1 MTRQNAGIVLVEQM
15 SLVAQS
21 TAQGRTSLLD
31 AVNIC
36 LENIG
41 EQPVD
46 TLDNEQIQDA
56 RIAQRT
62 VLEIHKEGQ
71 TRGWSWN
78 SEYSYPFA
86 RDSDTGNIKVP
97 DSVVGFSVN
106 RYQYNGRFQLRGQRV
121 YDLMKRTY
129 LIDESITE
137 LAADV
142 IWLLPWDDV
151 PEAYNRWVTI
161 RAARIFSDRSLGS
174 EALFKYTK
182 EDEKDAQAELE
193 RIEMEQEQSNML
205 TGANAF
211 PTYQPA
217 TGLMNRRVANGYSV
231 F

>member
-1 MTRQNAGIVLVEQM
+1 MLESLSALASRFTRKDRHAVGAGTLNTTTRSPETQT
-15 SLVAQS
+15 L
-21 TAQGRTSLLD
+21 GTSLFLLLSL
-31 AVNIC
+31 AFRLI
-36 LENIG
+36 
-41 EQPVD
+41 D
-46 TLDNEQIQDA
+46 TD
-56 RIAQRT
+56 
-62 VLEIHKEGQ
+62 
-71 TRGWSWN
+71 
-78 SEYSYPFA
+78 
-86 RDSDTGNIKVP
+86 
-97 DSVVGFSVN
+97 
-106 RYQYNGRFQLRGQRV
+106 
-121 YDLMKRTY
+121 

-217 TGLMNRRVANGYSV
+217 TGLMNRRVANGYSII
-231 F
+231 